1 MLKGIGCDV
10 VEISRIKSLLPKDGF
25 LDKVYTAAE
34 REFIAAKKA
43 ETAAGMWA
51 AKEAVSKALGTGFC
65 GFFMRD
71 IEILHDQTGRPFA
84 KLRGRARAIADD
96 RGIKAIHISISHD
109 RDNAMAFA
117 VAE

>member
-34 REFIAAKKA
+34 REVIAAKKA

-65 GFFMRD
+65 GFFM
-71 IEILHDQTGRPFA
+71 LPWCFHSPTSN
-84 KLRGRARAIADD
+84 L
-96 RGIKAIHISISHD
+96 
-109 RDNAMAFA
+109 
-117 VAE
+117 